1 MDQPMMMD
9 QMMGWMADNWLA
21 FTGAGILMLILLVIY
36 YVLLVRAVLDMLHQ
50 KANTALLVFAML
62 GLIPLPPLIILGVL
76 MIIIWTLHERTEA
89 KTSPAASP
97 ARAIAKRTS
106 PSRRPKTRQRA

>member
-21 FTGAGILMLILLVIY
+21 FTGAGILMLVLLVIY
-36 YVLLVRAVLDMLHQ
+36 YVLLVRAVLDMLRR
-50 KANTALLVFAML
+50 KTDTALLVFAML

-76 MIIIWTLHERTEA
+76 MIIIWTLHRQTGA
-89 KTSPAASP
+89 NASPAASP
-97 ARAIAKRTS
+97 ARGIGKRTS
-106 PSRRPKTRQRA
+106 PSRRPKTRRQS

>member
-1 MDQPMMMD
+1 MDQPMMMG

-21 FTGAGILMLILLVIY
+21 FTGAGILMLVLLVIY
-36 YVLLVRAVLDMLHQ
+36 YVLLVRAVLDMLRR

-76 MIIIWTLHERTEA
+76 MIIIWTLHRQTGA
-89 KTSPAASP
+89 NTSPAASP
-97 ARAIAKRTS
+97 ARSIRKRTS
-106 PSRRPKTRQRA
+106 NA